1 MSARALAADSLVPVR
16 LVVPRRAAAAESSSV
31 ILSEITSLPPN
42 PNPNPN
48 LKRRMFPLLKRGM
61 GLHSCN

>member
-31 ILSEITSLPPN
+31 ILSEITSQFSSTRIGENDMLW
-42 PNPNPN
+42 
-48 LKRRMFPLLKRGM
+48 
-61 GLHSCN
+61 

>member
-31 ILSEITSLPPN
+31 ILSEIISLFPN
-42 PNPNPN
+42 PH
-48 LKRRMFPLLKRGM
+48 LTVLLRSRPTSFY
-61 GLHSCN
+61 LAL